1 MSALSVACSVAGL
14 LTTGLELAKVL
25 APYILALKE
34 TPRIATHVL
43 SEIRA
48 TNVILSGLQKL
59 FTKLSDISPKSAALI
74 ELEEL
79 VVILTDGVLIYSELE
94 SAVGPLIASDSP
106 DSRPALLARLQWT
119 RKESLLEAILMR
131 LQGFKGSITLV
142 LAILQTDSQIQ
153 AEEHHDRLSRNINT
167 LLENDEDLWR
177 RVGGIGITPEENKT
191 STTQDDQNTQAENK
205 IANATVDF
213 EVIPSYAAPRGP
225 PHPFELDLE
234 ASRVYRMA
242 KRDTMDFSFRSS
254 LAGSIAWS
262 IFSGLS
268 ISDIS
273 AVAAIALP
281 IKPKDLSNAHRY
293 EFSNSPWNPEMT
305 GYHLGSCSGTITEE
319 DLDIERSKTI
329 IGTITP
335 LLRPCASSESMFFY
349 TQGSAIMRVRHNT
362 LAMDTQLQHHN
373 NDIILI
379 EVDNSS
385 RRESGKYVFT
395 YDMGGVAVVWNLATG
410 KEVSRFV
417 SPQLTCAAWM
427 RNGHLVL
434 GNAKGCLIFFDPI
447 TTQHFPV
454 TTFSGIAISAIAQ
467 AEECEYIAI
476 GCQTGAVF
484 IVTPPPNFAILYHA
498 ARRPQFS
505 FPVATLRWHRTPSLQ
520 QKTMLAVQYSNGDL
534 RVWSMGKVYSP
545 ENPIKTVR
553 VLDKKGTDEHA
564 NPHWMAWS
572 KNGTI
577 VQYSDSET
585 LAWDVRTKY
594 VTQYNIPLPEG
605 IQSMAV
611 YGPEAR
617 LFTIGPDDTIQQFN
631 VRYPPTLVASV
642 QHPLPFF

>member
-79 VVILTDGVLIYSELE
+79 IVILTDGVLIYSELE
-94 SAVGPLIASDSP
+94 STVGPLVASDAPESC
-106 DSRPALLARLQWT
+106 PALLARLQWT

-131 LQGFKGSITLV
+131 LQGFKGSITLI

-177 RVGGIGITPEENKT
+177 RVGGARNI
-191 STTQDDQNTQAENK
+191 
-205 IANATVDF
+205 IADTTVDF
-213 EVIPSYAAPRGP
+213 EVIPSCAAPKGP

-268 ISDIS
+268 ISDIP

-281 IKPKDLSNAHRY
+281 IQPRDLSNAHRY
-293 EFSNSPWNPEMT
+293 EFSNSLWNPETT
-305 GYHLGSCSGTITEE
+305 GHQLGSCSGTITEE
-319 DLDIERSKTI
+319 ALDIERSKKI
-329 IGTITP
+329 IGTVTP
-335 LLRPCASSESMFFY
+335 LSRPCASSESMFFY
-349 TQGSAIMRVRHNT
+349 TQGSAIIRVHHNT
-362 LAMDTQLQHHN
+362 LAMDTQLQHHS

-379 EVDNSS
+379 EVNNSS

-395 YDMGGVAVVWNLATG
+395 YDTGGVAVVWNLATG

-427 RNGHLVL
+427 RNGDLVL

-454 TTFSGIAISAIAQ
+454 TTFSGIAISTIAQ
-467 AEECEYIAI
+467 AEECDYIAI
-476 GCQTGAVF
+476 GCQTGGVF

-498 ARRPQFS
+498 ARRPQLS

-534 RVWSMGKVYSP
+534 RVWSMGKAYSP
-545 ENPIKTVR
+545 DNPIKTVR
-553 VLDKKGTDEHA
+553 VLDKNGIDEHV
-564 NPHWMAWS
+564 NSHWMAWS

-577 VQYSDSET
+577 VQYSDSSGT

-605 IQSMAV
+605 IQGMAV

-642 QHPLPFF
+642 QHPLQFF